1 MEAMQNCKFAAQTIT
16 MKTDNISN
24 IFLIVLS
31 REDRLVKKL
40 TKNSVGL
47 VLKKTSEIPCVT
59 QKEKLQVFYGHY
71 KRSEMVCVAKL
82 RLKRIN
88 S

>member
-47 VLKKTSEIPCVT
+47 VLKK
-59 QKEKLQVFYGHY
+59 
-71 KRSEMVCVAKL
+71 L
-82 RLKRIN
+82 RKYLA
-88 S
+88 